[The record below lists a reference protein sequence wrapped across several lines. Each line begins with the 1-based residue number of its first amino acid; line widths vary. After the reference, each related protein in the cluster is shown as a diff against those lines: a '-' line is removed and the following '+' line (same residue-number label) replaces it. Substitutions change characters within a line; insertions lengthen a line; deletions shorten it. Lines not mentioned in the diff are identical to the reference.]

1 MKLLFKFLSA
11 AAITLTVLVSAI
23 LVFDR
28 NNHVSAQ
35 DSQNVRV
42 GVYDNYPKIYREE
55 TGDVKGFWAD
65 ITNAIAKKENWNVTY
80 VYGTFDQGLERLKN
94 GQIDMMVDVG
104 VSPER
109 QQTYDFNNEKILS
122 GWATVYSAK
131 GQNVNSFL
139 DLSNKK
145 IAVMKSDIHYTGP
158 GGIKTT
164 LASFGVNANFVE
176 TDTYESVLKMLDNNQ
191 ADAGVVNGLYGAI
204 NESKYNITRTGIL
217 FDPIELNYA
226 LTKNAS
232 KNHYLISTIDSNIIA
247 MKQDQKSVYY
257 QSLDKNFGRYTQ
269 TVNKVPKWFYISLIS
284 AVGLIALAGIV
295 LLAMHQYQKVLR
307 REIQNRIGQ
316 IKDNEEKYSAVVN
329 QAQDAIAIIQN
340 EKIIYANKAIN
351 IVGYS
356 EKEVIGKKITDL
368 LAPNENK
375 KVLGF
380 YRNRL
385 KGNYTAPVYESSL
398 VRKDGTIVDVE
409 ISSGIINY
417 SGEPATLV
425 MVRDISQRKQMQ
437 EDIKL
442 QNSILFA
449 ELEAS
454 IYGVLIVDKIGNIM
468 LYNEKFVDI
477 WQVPKDALETGSER
491 VVLNSVIHFAKEP
504 QKFLEKVEYIYNHK
518 SKKDREE
525 IQLVD
530 GRILDR
536 YTSPLYVDNK
546 VYVGRVWFFQDVTER
561 KMHAEKI
568 AQVEHAK
575 QEFVSIAAHQL
586 RTPVSS
592 IMTAS
597 MTLSDFESNNF
608 NDTQNHLIKMIT
620 NAGQQMNELV
630 DFLLMMTRAE
640 SGSMTLTPIPI
651 KLKKLTTELIHE
663 VDSRLKQK
671 SIKIKLSQEPSK
683 ITPVYVDKSAL
694 TQVIINL
701 ISNAIG
707 YSPKGSQIT
716 VSIISANDSVEF
728 FVKDQGIGIS
738 KEDQDKIFDK
748 FYRSSKAKEFSQ
760 NGTGLGLS
768 LAKSIVESWGGKIW
782 VESEEGKGSTF
793 HFTIPR
799 RTEESEESDS
809 ITKPTKKLPK
819 SA

>member
-1 MKLLFKFLSA
+1 
-11 AAITLTVLVSAI
+11 
-23 LVFDR
+23 
-28 NNHVSAQ
+28 
-35 DSQNVRV
+35 
-42 GVYDNYPKIYREE
+42 
-55 TGDVKGFWAD
+55 
-65 ITNAIAKKENWNVTY
+65 
-80 VYGTFDQGLERLKN
+80 
-94 GQIDMMVDVG
+94 
-104 VSPER
+104 
-109 QQTYDFNNEKILS
+109 
-122 GWATVYSAK
+122 
-131 GQNVNSFL
+131 
-139 DLSNKK
+139 
-145 IAVMKSDIHYTGP
+145 
-158 GGIKTT
+158 
-164 LASFGVNANFVE
+164 
-176 TDTYESVLKMLDNNQ
+176 
-191 ADAGVVNGLYGAI
+191 
-204 NESKYNITRTGIL
+204 
-217 FDPIELNYA
+217 
-226 LTKNAS
+226 
-232 KNHYLISTIDSNIIA
+232 
-247 MKQDQKSVYY
+247 
-257 QSLDKNFGRYTQ
+257 
-269 TVNKVPKWFYISLIS
+269 
-284 AVGLIALAGIV
+284 
-295 LLAMHQYQKVLR
+295 
-307 REIQNRIGQ
+307 
-316 IKDNEEKYSAVVN
+316 
-329 QAQDAIAIIQN
+329 
-340 EKIIYANKAIN
+340 
-351 IVGYS
+351 
-356 EKEVIGKKITDL
+356 
-368 LAPNENK
+368 
-375 KVLGF
+375 
-380 YRNRL
+380 
-385 KGNYTAPVYESSL
+385 
-398 VRKDGTIVDVE
+398 
-409 ISSGIINY
+409 
-417 SGEPATLV
+417 
-425 MVRDISQRKQMQ
+425 
-437 EDIKL
+437 
-442 QNSILFA
+442 
-449 ELEAS
+449 
-454 IYGVLIVDKIGNIM
+454 
-468 LYNEKFVDI
+468 
-477 WQVPKDALETGSER
+477 
-491 VVLNSVIHFAKEP
+491 
-504 QKFLEKVEYIYNHK
+504 
-518 SKKDREE
+518 
-525 IQLVD
+525 
-530 GRILDR
+530 
-536 YTSPLYVDNK
+536 
-546 VYVGRVWFFQDVTER
+546 
-561 KMHAEKI
+561 
-568 AQVEHAK
+568 VEHAK